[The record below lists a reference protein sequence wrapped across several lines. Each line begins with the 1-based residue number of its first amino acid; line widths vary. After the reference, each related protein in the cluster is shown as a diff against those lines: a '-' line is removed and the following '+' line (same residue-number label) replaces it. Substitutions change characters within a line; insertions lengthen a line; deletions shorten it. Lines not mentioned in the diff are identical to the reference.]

1 MKRRTAGLWAAAAV
15 LALVASAAGCSSEP
29 SSSSGRTTSVTFG
42 YIADYSGSAALAVAA
57 KQGLWQKAGLSP
69 DLKVF
74 TNGPL
79 QVQALGAG
87 NLDFGYLGPGALWL
101 PASGKAKIVAVN
113 MLGQADRVIARPGTG
128 ITKPADLKN
137 KKVAVAEGTSGDMI
151 LNLALDQAGLK
162 PSDIT
167 RVTMDPSTVVTAFSS
182 GQVDAAAI
190 WYPLIDTIKKRVPD
204 LTEVSRTEDYYPEL
218 TFPNVFVTQPDL
230 PDKNPAL
237 VRKVTSV
244 LRQANDW
251 IAAHPEESE
260 KVTANFL
267 KLPADQLAGSTKYVK
282 LLSSEEL
289 TDLTANGTVDG
300 WFNGLTDVFTNMGKL
315 KSPADAKDYYVGD
328 LYKAAGAAAGPP
340 Q

>member
-1 MKRRTAGLWAAAAV
+1 MKRRTALLWATTT
-15 LALVASAAGCSSEP
+15 ALGLVTSATGCSSTA
-29 SSSSGRTTSVTFG
+29 SSSAGRTTPVTFG

-69 DLKVF
+69 QLRVF

-87 NLDFGYLGPGALWL
+87 DLDFGYLGPGALWL

-128 ITKPADLKN
+128 ITKPAELKG

-151 LNLALDQAGLK
+151 LNLALGQAGLK

-167 RVTMDPSTVVTAFSS
+167 RVTMDPSTIVTAFAS

-204 LTEVSRTEDYYPEL
+204 LTEVSRTEDYYPKL

-230 PDKNPAL
+230 PGKNPAL

-251 IAAHPEESE
+251 ISAHPEESE
-260 KVTANFL
+260 KVTADFL
-267 KLPADQLAGSTKYVK
+267 KLPADQLAGSTRYVK
-282 LLSSEEL
+282 LLSSKQL
-289 TDLTANGTVDG
+289 TDLSANGTVDG
-300 WFNGLTDVFTNMGKL
+300 WFNGLADVFTSMGKL
-315 KSPADAKDYYVGD
+315 KSPSDAKEYYLGD
-328 LYKAAGAAAGPP
+328 VYKAAGSP
-340 Q
+340 QP